1 MTGNLKRLIVLI
13 LLRFSFFCKEMKR
26 LSGVLGAGFSARPI
40 YSTLAFQFFHI
51 FQAYLSEI
59 VSTLEGNR
67 YQCVGEILPHYR
79 GRPLDLSWTV
89 GLSEKAVGKRE
100 Q

>member
-1 MTGNLKRLIVLI
+1 MHWWQIPLFIAVAAWALYL
-13 LLRFSFFCKEMKR
+13 
-26 LSGVLGAGFSARPI
+26 
-40 YSTLAFQFFHI
+40 YSTPEIEGQLTSV
-51 FQAYLSEI
+51 SER
-59 VSTLEGNR
+59 N
-67 YQCVGEILPHYR
+67 LPHYR